1 MRVASLALALLLA
14 LSAPAAASAS
24 APAPAP
30 AEGCQAEAVGT
41 DAFCKVNGARLHYVD
56 WGGQG
61 PPLILLAGFGDT
73 ARAFDSLAPR
83 LASGRHVYAF
93 TRRGFGL
100 SEQTPG
106 TYSAATFADDI
117 VAMMDDLGIARADLV
132 GHSVAGAEL
141 VMVARDHPNRVRRL
155 VYLDAAY
162 DRSTALKME
171 AEDPAPRKPSP
182 SDLSSYEALAS
193 WRAGALG
200 VPPSAI
206 ENNVRQLFVW
216 SGTRL
221 TPRSGPRVITDVAT
235 GGLLAVAPDYGA
247 IAAPSLALYAPKDQP
262 EQLPAGARDS
272 DRAASVAYGLRR
284 IRPWMLREQA
294 RFLETAPCG
303 VALEVP
309 GATHFVHLQRS
320 EWVAGLILSFLN
332 TGSPCDWRPSVS
344 PLPSPG
350 L

>member
-14 LSAPAAASAS
+14 L
-24 APAPAP
+24 PAPAVASLPALPP
-30 AEGCQAEAVGT
+30 AEQCQAEAVGT
-41 DAFCKVNGARLHYVD
+41 DAFCEVNGARLHYVD

-61 PPLILLAGFGDT
+61 APLILLAGFGDT

-106 TYSAATFADDI
+106 TYSAATFADDV
-117 VAMMDDLGIARADLV
+117 VAMMDALGIDRADLV

-141 VMVARDHPNRVRRL
+141 VMVARNHPERVRRL

-162 DRSTALKME
+162 DRSNALKME

-182 SDLSSYEALAS
+182 SDLSSYEALIS

-216 SGTRL
+216 NGTRL
-221 TPRSGPRVITDVAT
+221 TPRSGPKVIADVAA

-262 EQLPAGARDS
+262 EQLPALARDS

-309 GATHFVHLQRS
+309 SATHFFHLQRA
-320 EWVAGLILSFLN
+320 EWSAGVILSFLN
-332 TGSPCDWRPSVS
+332 AGSPCDWRPPVS
-344 PLPSPG
+344 
-350 L
+350 

>member
-14 LSAPAAASAS
+14 LSAPAVASPGPG
-24 APAPAP
+24 PAPAD
-30 AEGCQAEAVGT
+30 GCQAEAVGT
-41 DAFCKVNGARLHYVD
+41 DAFYEVNGARLHYVD

-83 LASGRHVYAF
+83 LASSRHVYAF

-106 TYSAATFADDI
+106 TYNAATFADDI
-117 VAMMDDLGIARADLV
+117 VAMMDALGIERADLV
-132 GHSVAGAEL
+132 GHSIAGAEL
-141 VMVARDHPNRVRRL
+141 VMVARDHPERVRRL

-162 DRSTALKME
+162 DRSNALKME

-182 SDLSSYEALAS
+182 TDLSSYEALAS

-216 SGTRL
+216 NGTRL
-221 TPRSGPRVITDVAT
+221 MPRSGPKVMADVAA
-235 GGLLAVAPDYGA
+235 GGLLAVAPDYGS

-294 RFLETAPCG
+294 RFLEKAPCG

-320 EWVAGLILSFLN
+320 EWAAGLILSFLN
-332 TGSPCDWRPSVS
+332 TGSPCDWRPSV
-344 PLPSPG
+344 G
-350 L
+350 